1 MRNFIYLH
9 PESLADAS
17 ETLAS
22 GKKNTLAFAGGT
34 DALGLMK
41 EGILRPKEVVDLK
54 RLPELSDVK
63 IMIGE
68 GLTIGA
74 LTTIAEIA
82 ANPAIADMY
91 PVLSQA
97 AGETA
102 SPQLRNVGTLG
113 GNLCQ
118 RPRCWYYRGDFNC
131 LKKGGP
137 RCYAFDG
144 RNRYH
149 CIVGGGPCY
158 IVHPSDM
165 AVALLALDAEVSIF
179 RDGEI
184 RRMPIADFYVLPG
197 ESLAYETVLRPGDI
211 LTAVHIP
218 DKSAAAW
225 GGYVKFKERAVW
237 DFAVVS
243 VAAVVRKAGGRIES
257 GRVAFGGVAPIP
269 WREEEL
275 DRKLAGLEATESNLE
290 ALAGAALP
298 GAAPLDQNGFKVTLA
313 RNLLKRLLA
322 DL

>member
-1 MRNFIYLH
+1 MRNFSYFH

-17 ETLAS
+17 EILAA
-22 GKKNTLAFAGGT
+22 GKKDAVAYAGGT

-41 EGILRPKEVVDLK
+41 EGILEPKEVVDLK
-54 RLPELSDVK
+54 RLPDMRS
-63 IMIGE
+63 IRYASGE
-68 GLTIGA
+68 GLDIGA
-74 LTTIAEIA
+74 LVTIAEIA
-82 ANPAIADMY
+82 GHSDIVSKL
-91 PVLSQA
+91 PVLAQA
-97 AGETA
+97 AGEIA
-102 SPQLRNVGTLG
+102 SPQLRNTGTLG

-165 AVALLALDAEVSIF
+165 AVALLALDAEVSVF

-184 RRMPIADFYVLPG
+184 RRMPIADLFVLPG
-197 ESLAYETVLRPGDI
+197 ESLAYENVLRPGDI
-211 LTAVHIP
+211 LTGVHVP
-218 DKSAAAW
+218 DQPEGTRS
-225 GGYVKFKERAVW
+225 GYVKFKERAVW

-243 VAAVVRKAGGRIES
+243 VAAVVRKSGATIES
-257 GRVAFGGVAPIP
+257 GRVAFGGVAPVP

-275 DRKLAGLEATESNLE
+275 NRRLTGLETTESKLG
-290 ALAGAALP
+290 ACAGSALP
-298 GAAPLDQNGFKVTLA
+298 DAAPLEQNGFKVTLA